1 MSTTKITIENETF
14 DVSDELANEIRERA
28 RAESGEF
35 VKDDEPFFLDSYGDV
50 ATRTFDN
57 DDFDRAMVE
66 RGRVSRSREY
76 LERYD
81 AREVAR
87 ERLRRAYL
95 KVVGDWRWNG
105 TSPYFIPLL
114 DNDGMWTAA
123 THYLLIP
130 CDYKFSVNF
139 QAMQFGTDN
148 DADLRLVME
157 VD

>member
-1 MSTTKITIENETF
+1 MEIVIGDETY
-14 DVSDELANEIRERA
+14 DISDELASEIRERA

-35 VKDDEPFFLDSYGDV
+35 VKDQAVFLLDGDGSINCQ
-50 ATRTFDN
+50 TY
-57 DDFDRAMVE
+57 DDDLSDRAMVE

-81 AREVAR
+81 AREMAR

-95 KVVGDWRWNG
+95 KVVGDWRWVEGGEWWNEPYYLNG
-105 TSPYFIPLL
+105 VWTNRNGRGLTLHPYIFENSIQ
-114 DNDGMWTAA
+114 A
-123 THYLLIP
+123 T
-130 CDYKFSVNF
+130 
-139 QAMQFGTDN
+139 QFGTDN